1 MSSPR
6 HRSFLSTA
14 GEAPAATLAEA
25 VRHGLAPD
33 GGLYLPREL
42 PPLPPSFFARLGGM
56 ELAESASRVAEHL
69 LGADLE
75 PAVLREIVSDTLSFP
90 IPLVRLTDRIRVL
103 ELFHGPTLAFKDVG
117 ARFLARLMARTR
129 SGERAHSR
137 APLRQDPG
145 HCGDDTLTILVATSG
160 DTGGAVARAFF
171 GVAGTR
177 VAILYPRGKV
187 SPLQERQFTTLGGNV
202 RAFAVDGTFDDCQ
215 RLVKEAFVDREL
227 QARLALT
234 SANSINV
241 GRLLPQIFYYF
252 HAAAQLAADERRRPL
267 LFSTPSGNFGNLA
280 AGLIAKRLGLAC
292 RFIAATNVNDVV
304 PEYLE
309 SGVYSPRPSARTI
322 SNAMDVGDP
331 SNFARILHLYAQNL
345 GALRDDL
352 TGRRYDDAATRRA
365 IAEVDSEHGYL
376 MDPHTAVGY
385 LALRDHLAA
394 EDSTSPR
401 SGAGETLG
409 IVLSTAHPAKF
420 GEVVEPV
427 IGRQIELPPQ
437 LAERLEE
444 PVLSEPL
451 ASDVAEL
458 KRRLLDWE

>member
-1 MSSPR
+1 MIEAR
-6 HRSFLSTA
+6 FLSTA
-14 GEAPAATLAEA
+14 GKAPAVTLAEA
-25 VRHGLAPD
+25 VRHGLPLD

-42 PPLPPSFFARLGGM
+42 PPLPRSFFAGLGAM

-75 PAVLREIVSDTLSFP
+75 PAVLKDIVSDSLNFP
-90 IPLVRLTDRIRVL
+90 MPLVRLTDRIRVL

-117 ARFLARLMARTR
+117 ARFLARLMVRTR
-129 SGERAHSR
+129 SG
-137 APLRQDPG
+137 DG
-145 HCGDDTLTILVATSG
+145 TLTILVATSG
-160 DTGGAVARAFF
+160 DTGGAVAQAFF

-215 RLVKEAFVDREL
+215 RLVKEAFVDDQLR
-227 QARLALT
+227 ARLALT
-234 SANSINV
+234 SANSINI

-252 HAAAQLAADERRRPL
+252 HAAAQLVEYQRPL

-304 PEYLE
+304 PEYLT
-309 SGVYSPRPSARTI
+309 SGVYSPRPSLRTI

-331 SNFARILHLYAQNL
+331 SNFARILHLYAEDHD
-345 GALRDDL
+345 ALRGDL
-352 TGRRYDDAATRRA
+352 VGRCYDDDATRRA
-365 IAEVDSEHGYL
+365 IAEVDKEHGYL

-385 LALRDHLAA
+385 LALRDVL
-394 EDSTSPR
+394 
-401 SGAGETLG
+401 AGEHDSALG
-409 IVLSTAHPAKF
+409 VVLATAHPAKF

-437 LAERLEE
+437 LAERLEK

-451 ASDVAEL
+451 ARDVAEL
-458 KRRLLDWE
+458 KRRLLSW

>member
-1 MSSPR
+1 MTR
-6 HRSFLSTA
+6 ARFLSTA
-14 GEAPAATLAEA
+14 GEAPAVTLAEA
-25 VRHGLAPD
+25 VRRGLAPD
-33 GGLYLPREL
+33 GGLYFPREL
-42 PPLPPSFFARLGGM
+42 PPLHPSFLARLGGM
-56 ELAESASRVAEHL
+56 ELAESATHVADHL
-69 LGADLE
+69 LGDDLE
-75 PAVLREIVSDTLSFP
+75 PAVLRDLVSDTLDFP
-90 IPLVRLTDRIRVL
+90 LPLVRLTDRIRVL

-117 ARFLARLMARTR
+117 ARFLARLMARTQA
-129 SGERAHSR
+129 G
-137 APLRQDPG
+137 G
-145 HCGDDTLTILVATSG
+145 DTLTILVATSG
-160 DTGGAVARAFF
+160 DTGGAVARAFL

-215 RLVKEAFVDREL
+215 RLVKEAFVDGEL
-227 QARLALT
+227 RARLALT

-252 HAAAQLAADERRRPL
+252 HAAAQLSKDERQRPL
-267 LFSTPSGNFGNLA
+267 HFATPSGNFGNLA

-304 PEYLE
+304 PEYLL
-309 SGVYSPRPSARTI
+309 SGVYTPRPSLRTI

-331 SNFARILHLYAQNL
+331 SNFARILHLYAEDL
-345 GALRDDL
+345 GALRGDV
-352 TGRRYDDAATRRA
+352 TGRCYDDDTTRRA
-365 IAEVDSEHGYL
+365 IAEVDREHGYL

-385 LALRDHLAA
+385 LALRDTL
-394 EDSTSPR
+394 
-401 SGAGETLG
+401 AGEDAAALG
-409 IVLSTAHPAKF
+409 IVLATAHPAKF

-427 IGRQIELPPQ
+427 IGREIELPPQ

-451 ASDVAEL
+451 ARDISEL
-458 KRRLLDWE
+458 KRRLLDWQ